1 MFWQQLVN
9 GLTLGSTYAL
19 IALGYTMVY
28 GIIQLIN
35 FAHGDIYMF
44 GAFAGLFLVTVLKVN
59 LLVAIVGSMLFC
71 MLLGMLVERVAYRPL
86 RNKGSRLSALI
97 SAIGVSIFLST
108 LMMLI
113 RGPSTTHYPAG
124 VFPQHQINL
133 GFTQISSIQ
142 LFILALTAVL
152 MVGLQFLVHKTKVGK
167 AMRACSQDLDAARL
181 MGVDVNRV
189 ISFTFALGSA
199 LAAAGGVMVGIYFNA
214 VFPTMGLMAGLKAF
228 AAAVLGGI
236 GSIPG
241 ALLGGLILGI
251 MEIFGVAYL
260 ASSYKDAIAFGIL
273 ILVLLFR
280 PQGILGKPVSKK
292 V

>member
-1 MFWQQLVN
+1 MFWQQLIN
-9 GLTLGSTYAL
+9 GLTLGSSYAL

-28 GIIQLIN
+28 GIVQLIN
-35 FAHGDIYMF
+35 FAHGDVFMI
-44 GAFAGLFLVTVLKVN
+44 GAFVGLFLVTVLKVN
-59 LLVAIVGSMLFC
+59 LLVAIVGSMAFC
-71 MLLGMLVERVAYRPL
+71 MLLGVVIERVAYRPL
-86 RNKGSRLSALI
+86 RAQGSRLSALI

-108 LMMLI
+108 LVMLI
-113 RGPSTTHYPAG
+113 HGPSTTRYPEAI
-124 VFPQHQINL
+124 FPQTQVNL
-133 GFTQISSIQ
+133 GVIQVSNIQIS
-142 LFILALTAVL
+142 ILLLTAVI
-152 MVGLQFLVHKTKVGK
+152 MIMLQLLVHRSRMGK

-181 MGVDVNRV
+181 MGVNVNRV

-199 LAAAGGVMVGIYFNA
+199 LAAIGGVMVGIYYNA
-214 VFPTMGLMAGLKAF
+214 VFPTMGLMVGLKAF

-241 ALLGGLILGI
+241 AMVGGLILGT

-273 ILVLLFR
+273 ILVLLLR
-280 PQGILGKPVSKK
+280 PQGLLGKPVAKK